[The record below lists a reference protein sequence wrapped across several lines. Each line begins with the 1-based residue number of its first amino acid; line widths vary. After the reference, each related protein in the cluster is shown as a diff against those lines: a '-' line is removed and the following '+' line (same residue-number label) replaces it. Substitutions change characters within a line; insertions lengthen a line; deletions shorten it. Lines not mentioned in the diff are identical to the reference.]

1 MSDQSRIFRVAC
13 ANEKAKSNLQRT
25 VKDGVGEEIYQS
37 HTGVDGLEGRVSIWG
52 IPNPSSTWDDLDTG
66 DYILFYTGEDDDG
79 ERKYSYGGR
88 VLAKEENPELRKEL
102 WEVYTRVWGS
112 EGKES
117 DDPWDYIIYFSETFP
132 LDIPSEELHGFD
144 GLTKTYIQQSFVSYG
159 DDGHSAI
166 REEFGSVDKY
176 IEARRTDTD
185 RDETESS
192 DSATDPDLGGK
203 LTLSPVDIQLPADLF
218 FKNPE
223 RLESQIE
230 AALNSGKHVIFTGPP
245 GTGKSRLARS
255 VCEQVEELP
264 EIDGYSFTT
273 ATAEWSTFDTIG
285 GYAPTGNGD
294 ELSFDPRLFLRC
306 FRDQEGTIQNKWLV
320 IDELNRADIDKAFG
334 QLFSVLSKDSVEL
347 PYERESRVRI
357 DWIDEETTDSTLEQV
372 VEDGDRFPVTPSWRL
387 IATMNTYDKTSLYEM
402 SYAFM
407 RRFAFVRV
415 SAPSIPE
422 SDSAIEDLMHQYA
435 DSWGVDVEDRDRSRL
450 ISIGRIW
457 RKMNYAID
465 DRAIGPA
472 IVKDMLEYTSENEQI
487 SLTDS
492 LTQAVVS
499 FIFPQLEGVPKRE
512 QVVEQIASVDQ
523 VDERELDDAARDML
537 QVSFLS
543 NE

>member
-1 MSDQSRIFRVAC
+1 M
-13 ANEKAKSNLQRT
+13 
-25 VKDGVGEEIYQS
+25 KDGVSEEIYQP
-37 HTGVDGLEGRVSIWG
+37 HTSVDGLEGTVSIWG
-52 IPNPSSTWDDLDTG
+52 IPNPSSTWDDLDAG
-66 DYILFYTGEDDDG
+66 DYILFYTGAEDEDG
-79 ERKYSYGGR
+79 VRKYSYGGR
-88 VLAKEENPELRKEL
+88 VLAKEENPELRQEL

-159 DDGHSAI
+159 DDGHDTI
-166 REEFGSVDKY
+166 REKFGSVDKY
-176 IEARRTDTD
+176 IEARRTDAGRNKTD
-185 RDETESS
+185 NS
-192 DSATDPDLGGK
+192 DSATSPDFGDK
-203 LTLSPVDIQLPADLF
+203 LTLSPVDIELPSDLF

-255 VCEQVEELP
+255 VCEQVQDFTEV
-264 EIDGYSFTT
+264 DGYTFTT

-285 GYAPTGNGD
+285 GYAPTGNGE

-306 FRDQEGTIQNKWLV
+306 FRDQEGTAQNKWLV

-347 PYERESRVRI
+347 PYERENRVRI
-357 DWIDEETTDSTLEQV
+357 EWIDEETPDSTVERV
-372 VEDGDRFPVTPSWRL
+372 VKNRDRFPVTPSWRL

-422 SDSAIEDLMHQYA
+422 SDSDIEDLMHQYA
-435 DSWGVDVEDRDRSRL
+435 DSWEMDVEDRDRPRL

-457 RKMNYAID
+457 RKMNHAID

-472 IVKDMLEYTSENEQI
+472 IVKDMLEYTSQNEHI
-487 SLTDS
+487 HLTDR
-492 LTQAVVS
+492 LTQAIIS

-512 QVVEQIASVDQ
+512 QIVEQIASVDQ

-537 QVSFLS
+537 QVTFLS

>member
-13 ANEKAKSNLQRT
+13 ANEKAKGNLQRT

-132 LDIPSEELHGFD
+132 VDIPSEELHGFD

-166 REEFGSVDKY
+166 REDFGSVDKY

-192 DSATDPDLGGK
+192 DSATDPDLRNK
-203 LTLSPVDIQLPADLF
+203 LTFSPVDIQLPADLF

-285 GYAPTGNGD
+285 GYAPTGDGD

-357 DWIDEETTDSTLEQV
+357 DWIDEETADSTLEQV

-435 DSWGVDVEDRDRSRL
+435 DSWGVDVENRDRSRL

-472 IVKDMLEYTSENEQI
+472 IVKDMLEYTSENEHI
-487 SLTDS
+487 SLTDR

-543 NE
+543 NG